1 MISILDLNLGNIKS
15 LENCLNYMGVKFK
28 KINSKKDIDSA
39 KKIIIPGVGSFDFAM
54 TFLKKKNYISSL
66 RKFALIKKRPI
77 ILTHT
82 INLLNQ
88 MMEFILKKRSTDTF
102 TLEDYEQ
109 QSKNLDELESLLD

>member
-1 MISILDLNLGNIKS
+1 MNTEELTNKYQSLLDRI
-15 LENCLNYMGVKFK
+15 
-28 KINSKKDIDSA
+28 
-39 KKIIIPGVGSFDFAM
+39 
-54 TFLKKKNYISSL
+54 
-66 RKFALIKKRPI
+66 ALIKKRPI

>member
-1 MISILDLNLGNIKS
+1 MNTEELTNKYQSLLDRI
-15 LENCLNYMGVKFK
+15 
-28 KINSKKDIDSA
+28 
-39 KKIIIPGVGSFDFAM
+39 
-54 TFLKKKNYISSL
+54 
-66 RKFALIKKRPI
+66 ALIKKRPI

-88 MMEFILKKRSTDTF
+88 MMEFILKKRSADTF

>member
-1 MISILDLNLGNIKS
+1 MNTEELTNKYQSLLDRI
-15 LENCLNYMGVKFK
+15 
-28 KINSKKDIDSA
+28 
-39 KKIIIPGVGSFDFAM
+39 
-54 TFLKKKNYISSL
+54 
-66 RKFALIKKRPI
+66 ALIKKRPI

-109 QSKNLDELESLLD
+109 QSKNLDVLESLPD